1 MPELTFEIL
10 AAEVKPFAAVP
21 TLIFKLQ
28 ATNAVEN
35 EEIFSVGL
43 KGQVMI
49 EAVHRQYDSQT
60 QERLVELFGEPAR
73 WEETL
78 NSLLWTYVF
87 VPIPRFIGSLV
98 VDVPI
103 ACSEDLTV
111 ASGKYFYAL
120 RDGNVPLAVLFSGTI
135 FYKTP
140 EAALQVTQIP
150 WEKEATFK
158 LPIKIWQELMD
169 TYYPNSKWLRLRK
182 DTFDRLYEYK
192 MKNAIPTLEACLD
205 KLVEQAMK

>member
-10 AAEVKPFAAVP
+10 SAEVKPFAAVP
-21 TLIFKLQ
+21 TLLFKLQ
-28 ATNAVEN
+28 ITNAVEN

-49 EAVHRQYDSQT
+49 DAIHRHYDSET
-60 QERLVELFGEPAR
+60 QKHLIEVFGEPVR

-78 NSLLWTYVF
+78 NSLLWTYVV
-87 VPIPRFIGSLV
+87 VPIPRFIGSVV

-120 RDGNVPLAVLFSGTI
+120 RDGIAPIAFLFSGTI

-140 EAALQVTQIP
+140 DAVIQVTQIP

-158 LPIKIWQELMD
+158 LPIKIWQEMMD
-169 TYYPNSKWLRLRK
+169 HYYPNSRWLRLQK
-182 DTFDRLYEYK
+182 DTFDKLYEYK
-192 MKNAIPTLEACLD
+192 AKNALPTLEACLD
-205 KLVEQAMK
+205 KLIDKALE